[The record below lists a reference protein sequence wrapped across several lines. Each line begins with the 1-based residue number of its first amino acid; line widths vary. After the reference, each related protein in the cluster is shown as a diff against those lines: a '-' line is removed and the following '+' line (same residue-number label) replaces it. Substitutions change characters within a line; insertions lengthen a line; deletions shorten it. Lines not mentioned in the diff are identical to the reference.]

1 MPDQPADS
9 SNRIEEIRETNAWFL
24 DSVFFYGDRFYQF
37 ARRLIDALSRLHQ
50 AVRDGQLPPTAA
62 RRAAAFIIACSRLD
76 TAAEAL
82 RVEGNAKAPG
92 TNPPAMPSSATPCD
106 GRPGGGMCIRP
117 VEPGQAM
124 AAIVGRST
132 ANAHGDSADCE
143 TMPVPVK
150 GARKGDGPRKILSNV
165 TCEFPPGRLS
175 AIMGASGSGKTSV
188 LTAIRGLQ
196 AADSE
201 MCGQVLCDGHPVKM
215 DTMRHLA
222 SAVPQE
228 DVFLAALTPR
238 ETLGFAAELRLPTT
252 WGPEA
257 RTKRVEEVIK
267 LLNIEKCADTAI
279 GDEKMGLR
287 GISGG
292 ERRRLSVG
300 LAIIGGLP
308 EVLLCDEPTSGLDS
322 AAATNIVALMK
333 ALAGRG
339 VTVLAAIH
347 QPSYAIFSEFDYLL
361 LLEVGVVVY
370 SGEVAKAE
378 AYFAKHGAPTPEK
391 TNPAHHFVQIVQD
404 ESSKW
409 IETWQK
415 AAPAQKPISATDS
428 LPGKA
433 ADMPSMW
440 QQTCILTRR
449 TLLENF
455 KNKKKLVAQFDATP
469 PWEEFAAEIMSRVPP
484 SIMIG
489 CIFYQMGAEFTQKN
503 IFPIKGVMFL
513 CASLILRRG
522 LRPAA
527 EVVDCGTKGQGVLAA
542 QDIRPGEVLSCEKP
556 LMRLTVNGHDSSW
569 YDDAKEQFQ
578 RSKEDLQRRIFSLA
592 DTFSEGPKTLLGIL
606 RTNLFSADESDD
618 VLLCETASRFNHS
631 CNANCEQIWNQET
644 LRMEVRSCTYIQAG
658 QELCVRYIDIRG
670 AMSYR
675 QYLLKKMFGFD
686 CACEVCARG
695 ADDDSDSRRSEMA
708 CLSDVLDHVEPGQEE
723 VSTSTLLRRVRRL
736 LDLYD
741 EEGLHDQSSR
751 LLAYEAAAALEDYRG
766 KIAGSHRWLQ
776 RALRCSEMIRGSEHP
791 ATRELRAR
799 EVRTQAL
806 VCGSEREQ
814 KDLQQNP
821 LIESFYAGAATFQQ
835 TKGLLK
841 REYYD
846 GVYQV
851 LPYYMAYYTGFL
863 AMQVPWTLA
872 WATPLYLL
880 IGLPLDAYRFGV
892 FVLTTFLVLLFAC
905 VAGSAVGAK
914 TRDADGNRAVLMPL
928 IIPATLFSGYVIPFD
943 QIPRIW
949 LPFYYMSPI
958 MWAMSIFETSLYE
971 GVVFEDCNPNM
982 PMWRR
987 RCWAT
992 GDEYLEHATC
1002 EVAQKL
1008 GVPGMLAVCTAY
1020 LIVGLLL
1027 NVRMIHRAVLDGHV

>member
-1 MPDQPADS
+1 MFVQCPWHPRLNCRAIPHGWLRPRAELSQLHISEPA
-9 SNRIEEIRETNAWFL
+9 
-24 DSVFFYGDRFYQF
+24 VFC
-37 ARRLIDALSRLHQ
+37 
-50 AVRDGQLPPTAA
+50 VAA
-62 RRAAAFIIACSRLD
+62 
-76 TAAEAL
+76 
-82 RVEGNAKAPG
+82 
-92 TNPPAMPSSATPCD
+92 
-106 GRPGGGMCIRP
+106 
-117 VEPGQAM
+117 
-124 AAIVGRST
+124 
-132 ANAHGDSADCE
+132 H
-143 TMPVPVK
+143 
-150 GARKGDGPRKILSNV
+150 
-165 TCEFPPGRLS
+165 
-175 AIMGASGSGKTSV
+175 
-188 LTAIRGLQ
+188 
-196 AADSE
+196 
-201 MCGQVLCDGHPVKM
+201 
-215 DTMRHLA
+215 
-222 SAVPQE
+222 SAV
-228 DVFLAALTPR
+228 VALV
-238 ETLGFAAELRLPTT
+238 LRSS
-252 WGPEA
+252 
-257 RTKRVEEVIK
+257 IS
-267 LLNIEKCADTAI
+267 
-279 GDEKMGLR
+279 GLR
-287 GISGG
+287 
-292 ERRRLSVG
+292 
-300 LAIIGGLP
+300 
-308 EVLLCDEPTSGLDS
+308 
-322 AAATNIVALMK
+322 
-333 ALAGRG
+333 
-339 VTVLAAIH
+339 
-347 QPSYAIFSEFDYLL
+347 
-361 LLEVGVVVY
+361 
-370 SGEVAKAE
+370 
-378 AYFAKHGAPTPEK
+378 
-391 TNPAHHFVQIVQD
+391 
-404 ESSKW
+404 
-409 IETWQK
+409 
-415 AAPAQKPISATDS
+415 
-428 LPGKA
+428 
-433 ADMPSMW
+433 
-440 QQTCILTRR
+440 
-449 TLLENF
+449 
-455 KNKKKLVAQFDATP
+455 KK
-469 PWEEFAAEIMSRVPP
+469 R
-484 SIMIG
+484 
-489 CIFYQMGAEFTQKN
+489 
-503 IFPIKGVMFL
+503 
-513 CASLILRRG
+513 SLILCRG

-527 EVVDCGTKGQGVLAA
+527 AVVDCGTKGQGVLAT

-556 LMRLTVNGHDSSW
+556 LMRLTVNGCDSSW
-569 YDDAKEQFQ
+569 YDEAEEQFD
-578 RSKEDLQRRIFSLA
+578 RSTEDVQRRIFDLA

-618 VLLCETASRFNHS
+618 VLLCEMASRFNHS
-631 CNANCEQIWNQET
+631 CNANCEQVWNQET
-644 LRMEVRSCTYIQAG
+644 LRMEVRSCTYIQAA

-675 QYLLKKMFGFD
+675 QYLLKKMFSFD

-695 ADDDSDSRRSEMA
+695 ADDESDSRRSEMA
-708 CLSDVLDHVEPGQEE
+708 CLSDVLDHVEPGEE

-741 EEGLHDQSSR
+741 EEGLHDQNSR

-776 RALRCSEMIRGSEHP
+776 RALRCSELIRGSEHP
-791 ATRELRAR
+791 ATRQNRFRQWSKARDRLAEGSLMAPWPRELRAR
-799 EVRTQAL
+799 EVRALAL

-814 KDLQQNP
+814 KDPQNP

-1008 GVPGMLAVCTAY
+1008 GVPGMLAVCTGY

-1027 NVRMIHRAVLDGHV
+1027 NAAAGRCFVGRSETGRRQRRPPSATFGCADRDAARKVVVAAERPLSARLPPRLPHPVLVPRQEMMKFDPTGQR

>member
-1 MPDQPADS
+1 MAAAMDPSAASPLAALSGD
-9 SNRIEEIRETNAWFL
+9 IEATRHPGEIRVE
-24 DSVFFYGDRFYQF
+24 D
-37 ARRLIDALSRLHQ
+37 LSL
-50 AVRDGQLPPTAA
+50 V
-62 RRAAAFIIACSRLD
+62 
-76 TAAEAL
+76 
-82 RVEGNAKAPG
+82 
-92 TNPPAMPSSATPCD
+92 
-106 GRPGGGMCIRP
+106 
-117 VEPGQAM
+117 
-124 AAIVGRST
+124 
-132 ANAHGDSADCE
+132 
-143 TMPVPVK
+143 VK
-150 GARKGDGPRKILSNV
+150 GAKKGDGPRKILSNV

-196 AADSE
+196 ATDSE

-257 RTKRVEEVIK
+257 RAKRVEEVIK

-378 AYFAKHGAPTPEK
+378 EYFAKHGAPTPEK

-455 KNKKKLVAQFDATP
+455 KNKKKF
-469 PWEEFAAEIMSRVPP
+469 FRGIMSRVPP

-513 CASLILRRG
+513 CASLILCRG

-527 EVVDCGTKGQGVLAA
+527 EVVDCGTKGQGVLAT

-556 LMRLTVNGHDSSW
+556 LMRLTVNGRDSSW
-569 YDDAKEQFQ
+569 YDEAEEQFQ
-578 RSKEDLQRRIFSLA
+578 RSKEDVQRRIFDLA

-618 VLLCETASRFNHS
+618 VLLCEMASRFNHS
-631 CNANCEQIWNQET
+631 CNANCEQVWNQET
-644 LRMEVRSCTYIQAG
+644 LRMEVRSCTNIPAA

-695 ADDDSDSRRSEMA
+695 ADDESDSRRSEMA

-723 VSTSTLLRRVRRL
+723 VSTRTLLRRVRQL

-766 KIAGSHRWLQ
+766 KIAASHRWLQ

-799 EVRTQAL
+799 EVRTRAP
-806 VCGSEREQ
+806 VCGNEREQ

-851 LPYYMAYYTGFL
+851 LPYYMAYYSGFL

-943 QIPRIW
+943 QIPRVW

-1008 GVPGMLAVCTAY
+1008 GVPGMLAVCTVY

>member
-1 MPDQPADS
+1 MPEQPTDS

-62 RRAAAFIIACSRLD
+62 RRAAAFIIACGSVLAAGFVHGSIQRQKRSEWKEMRRPLGSPHCMPSRNLALD
-76 TAAEAL
+76 RQAPRRPMGGRAEECASARSSL
-82 RVEGNAKAPG
+82 GRSCHRKFVPVPG
-92 TNPPAMPSSATPCD
+92 TSQLTTNA
-106 GRPGGGMCIRP
+106 
-117 VEPGQAM
+117 AM
-124 AAIVGRST
+124 AAAMDPS
-132 ANAHGDSADCE
+132 AASPLAALSGDIEATRHPGEIRVEDLSL
-143 TMPVPVK
+143 VVK
-150 GARKGDGPRKILSNV
+150 GAKKGDGPRKILSNV

-196 AADSE
+196 ATDSE

-257 RTKRVEEVIK
+257 RAKRVEEVIK

-378 AYFAKHGAPTPEK
+378 EYFAKHGAPTPEK

-455 KNKKKLVAQFDATP
+455 KNKKKLDAQFDATP
-469 PWEEFAAEIMSRVPP
+469 PWEE
-484 SIMIG
+484 
-489 CIFYQMGAEFTQKN
+489 EFTQKN

-513 CASLILRRG
+513 CASLILCRG

-527 EVVDCGTKGQGVLAA
+527 EVVDCGTKGQGVLAT

-556 LMRLTVNGHDSSW
+556 LMRLTVNGRDSSW
-569 YDDAKEQFQ
+569 YDEAEEQFQ
-578 RSKEDLQRRIFSLA
+578 RSKEDVQRRIFYLA

-618 VLLCETASRFNHS
+618 VLLCEMASRFNHS
-631 CNANCEQIWNQET
+631 CNANCEQVWNQET
-644 LRMEVRSCTYIQAG
+644 LRMEVRSCTNIPAA

-695 ADDDSDSRRSEMA
+695 ADDESDSRRSEMA

-723 VSTSTLLRRVRRL
+723 VSTRTLLRRVRQL

-766 KIAGSHRWLQ
+766 KIAASHRWLQ

-799 EVRTQAL
+799 EVRTQAP
-806 VCGSEREQ
+806 VCGNEREQ

-943 QIPRIW
+943 QIPRVW

-987 RCWAT
+987 RCW
-992 GDEYLEHATC
+992 
-1002 EVAQKL
+1002 
-1008 GVPGMLAVCTAY
+1008 
-1020 LIVGLLL
+1020 
-1027 NVRMIHRAVLDGHV
+1027 

>member
-1 MPDQPADS
+1 M
-9 SNRIEEIRETNAWFL
+9 
-24 DSVFFYGDRFYQF
+24 
-37 ARRLIDALSRLHQ
+37 
-50 AVRDGQLPPTAA
+50 
-62 RRAAAFIIACSRLD
+62 
-76 TAAEAL
+76 
-82 RVEGNAKAPG
+82 
-92 TNPPAMPSSATPCD
+92 
-106 GRPGGGMCIRP
+106 
-117 VEPGQAM
+117 
-124 AAIVGRST
+124 
-132 ANAHGDSADCE
+132 
-143 TMPVPVK
+143 
-150 GARKGDGPRKILSNV
+150 
-165 TCEFPPGRLS
+165 
-175 AIMGASGSGKTSV
+175 
-188 LTAIRGLQ
+188 
-196 AADSE
+196 
-201 MCGQVLCDGHPVKM
+201 
-215 DTMRHLA
+215 
-222 SAVPQE
+222 
-228 DVFLAALTPR
+228 
-238 ETLGFAAELRLPTT
+238 
-252 WGPEA
+252 
-257 RTKRVEEVIK
+257 
-267 LLNIEKCADTAI
+267 
-279 GDEKMGLR
+279 
-287 GISGG
+287 
-292 ERRRLSVG
+292 G

-378 AYFAKHGAPTPEK
+378 EYFAKHGAPTPEK

-455 KNKKKLVAQFDATP
+455 KNKKKF
-469 PWEEFAAEIMSRVPP
+469 FRGIMSRVPP

-513 CASLILRRG
+513 CA
-522 LRPAA
+522 
-527 EVVDCGTKGQGVLAA
+527 
-542 QDIRPGEVLSCEKP
+542 
-556 LMRLTVNGHDSSW
+556 
-569 YDDAKEQFQ
+569 
-578 RSKEDLQRRIFSLA
+578 
-592 DTFSEGPKTLLGIL
+592 
-606 RTNLFSADESDD
+606 
-618 VLLCETASRFNHS
+618 
-631 CNANCEQIWNQET
+631 
-644 LRMEVRSCTYIQAG
+644 
-658 QELCVRYIDIRG
+658 
-670 AMSYR
+670 
-675 QYLLKKMFGFD
+675 
-686 CACEVCARG
+686 
-695 ADDDSDSRRSEMA
+695 
-708 CLSDVLDHVEPGQEE
+708 
-723 VSTSTLLRRVRRL
+723 
-736 LDLYD
+736 
-741 EEGLHDQSSR
+741 
-751 LLAYEAAAALEDYRG
+751 
-766 KIAGSHRWLQ
+766 
-776 RALRCSEMIRGSEHP
+776 
-791 ATRELRAR
+791 
-799 EVRTQAL
+799 
-806 VCGSEREQ
+806 
-814 KDLQQNP
+814 QNP

-851 LPYYMAYYTGFL
+851 LPYYMAYYSGFL

-943 QIPRIW
+943 QIPRVW

-1008 GVPGMLAVCTAY
+1008 GVPGMLAVCTVY